1 MKNLHPGERRGI
13 YMLIGLT
20 IVNALIWLMI
30 ETGYVA
36 PWSPIGQHIAE
47 SEPTFGPS

>member
-13 YMLIGLT
+13 YMLIIMLFLVGL
-20 IVNALIWLMI
+20 IHLMI
-30 ETGYVA
+30 ETGNVA

-47 SEPTFGPS
+47 TEPTFGPS